1 MRLSYDNWFC
11 CSIDFMNSFEL
22 CKIKRRKG
30 PDSKSEYYIITYY
43 EGKEVYSGSLAQCQ
57 SWINEHWVE
66 KRYLEHYGKA
76 D

>member
-11 CSIDFMNSFEL
+11 CSIDFITNFEL

-30 PDSKSEYYIITYY
+30 LDSKFEYYIITYY

-57 SWINEHWVE
+57 EWIKEHWIE
-66 KRYLEHYGKA
+66 KRYLDQYGK